1 MAYVDTNVFVYPI
14 VHTEKVREARLAKKI
29 LSKIA
34 RGELEACTAV
44 LTWDELVWIVGR
56 IEGAEI
62 AREKGREFL
71 RFPNLNFLPVDGV
84 LDEAQRIFEKYDLR
98 PSDAI
103 HVACALRNGVREIIS
118 DDRDLDQIREI
129 RRLGL
134 GDFGEP

>member
-1 MAYVDTNVFVYPI
+1 MVYVDTNVFIYSM
-14 VHTEKVREARLAKKI
+14 VHTERVKEARLAKKI

-34 RGELEACTAV
+34 RGELEACTAA

-56 IEGAEI
+56 IEGADI

-71 RFPNLNFLPVDGV
+71 RFPNLNFLPVDGM

-98 PSDAI
+98 PRDAI

-118 DDRDLDQIREI
+118 DDRDLDKIKEI
-129 RRLGL
+129 KRLGL
-134 GDFGEP
+134 QNFG